1 MSNGDK
7 SALAALYG
15 LTGKILLYTAKKHL
29 ADKSP
34 ALGLYAAAVAS
45 TEVFF
50 VFALCKYKPMDIAVL
65 ALLLEATASLTSAV
79 LQYVSLYDLISYG
92 GWFPATSAAPYLDV
106 FRNKTFDCG
115 GKLHSVRPRHQKASS
130 QTIGAY

>member
-1 MSNGDK
+1 M
-7 SALAALYG
+7 
-15 LTGKILLYTAKKHL
+15 LYTAKKHL

-45 TEVFF
+45 AEVFF
-50 VFALCKYKPMDIAVL
+50 VFALCKYKPLGIAVL

-92 GWFPATSAAPYLDV
+92 GWFPATSAAPYWMYFVINPLIAAVSYILSALVIKKRLLKQSALNEDREEFFQDSDV
-106 FRNKTFDCG
+106 
-115 GKLHSVRPRHQKASS
+115 
-130 QTIGAY
+130 